1 MTIDQGDGSPGRP
14 LIVDRPSFDRE
25 RCRKCRRRPE
35 CIGKSKR
42 IGMLLTV
49 SINTPELLKILDAS
63 PHAVKLMIDR
73 GISIDDANSY
83 VADAKVMFIQA
94 KGERQAFY
102 S

>member
-1 MTIDQGDGSPGRP
+1 
-14 LIVDRPSFDRE
+14 
-25 RCRKCRRRPE
+25 
-35 CIGKSKR
+35 
-42 IGMLLTV
+42 MLLTV

-102 S
+102 SEIGAATVTIEGNILRTVFPNSYYDKEAEALMEVLM